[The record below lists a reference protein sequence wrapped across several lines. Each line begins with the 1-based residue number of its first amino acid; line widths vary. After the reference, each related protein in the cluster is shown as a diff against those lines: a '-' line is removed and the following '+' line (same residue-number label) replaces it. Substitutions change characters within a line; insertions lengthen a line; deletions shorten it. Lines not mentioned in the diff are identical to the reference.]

1 VRLLVDPT
9 CDRLVGY
16 LRFCGHDAA
25 SAVARG
31 VEGEDDLLGLAD
43 REDRRLVTRSDR
55 LAARA
60 PGAVHVAEGDLDARL
75 RSLRAAG
82 VDLTLDER
90 PSRCG
95 RCNGRLDPVAPD
107 ESGPDYAPAG
117 DEFDR
122 WRCGDCGQVFWKGG
136 HWDRVRERL
145 AGL

>member
-9 CDRLVGY
+9 CNRLVPY
-16 LRFCGHDAA
+16 LRMCGHDAA
-25 SAVARG
+25 SAAERG
-31 VEGEDDLLGLAD
+31 VEDDEGLLALA
-43 REDRRLVTRSDR
+43 RAEHRRPVTRSAG

-60 PGAVHVAEGDLDARL
+60 ARL

-95 RCNGRLDPVAPD
+95 RCNGSLDRVPPD
-107 ESGPDYAPAG
+107 ESGPDYAPDG
-117 DEFDR
+117 DAFDR
-122 WRCGDCGQVFWKGG
+122 WRCRDCGQVFWKGG